1 MEITTQINTYIN
13 AQPESTRTDLHEL
26 HNLMLSCLPNSKL
39 WFDDGLNTEGK
50 VVTNPTIGY
59 GAYMHTFA
67 DKSIREV
74 FQIGISANT
83 RGISVY
89 IMGIRNTMN
98 LAENFGERIGKAKI
112 TGYCIAFKK
121 LEDINLEVLEEAVRR
136 GVELTE
142 KPD

>member
-1 MEITTQINTYIN
+1 MEIMDKITTYIN
-13 AQPESTRTDLHEL
+13 TQPDAIRGDLHEL
-26 HNLMLSCLPNSKL
+26 HNLMLSWLPNSKQ
-39 WFDDGLNTEGK
+39 WFDDGINAEGK

-89 IMGIRNTMN
+89 IMGVRNTMN
-98 LAENFGERIGKAKI
+98 LAEIFGKRLGKAKV

-121 LEDINLEVLEEAVRR
+121 LEDIHIEVLQEAVHR
-136 GVELTE
+136 GVELSG
-142 KPD
+142 KSS

>member
-1 MEITTQINTYIN
+1 MDIKAQIIAYIDD
-13 AQPESTRTDLHEL
+13 QPEATRADLHLL
-26 HNLMLSCLPNSKL
+26 HDLMLRWLPNGKL
-39 WFDDGLNTEGK
+39 WFDEGINAEGK

-67 DKSIREV
+67 DKSKREV

-98 LAENFGERIGKAKI
+98 LAEIFGKRLGKAKV

-121 LEDINLEVLEEAVRR
+121 VEDIHLEVLQEAVHR
-136 GVELTE
+136 GVELSG
-142 KPD
+142 KSS

>member
-1 MEITTQINTYIN
+1 MEITAQINTYIN
-13 AQPESTRTDLHEL
+13 KQPDATCADLHEL
-26 HNLMLSCLPNSKL
+26 HNLMLRWLPNSKL
-39 WFDDGLNTEGK
+39 WFDEGLNAEGK

-59 GAYMHTFA
+59 GAYMHNFA

-98 LAENFGERIGKAKI
+98 LAEIFGERLGKAKV

-121 LEDINLEVLEEAVRR
+121 LEDINLDVFEEVVRR
-136 GVELTE
+136 GVERSGKSL
-142 KPD
+142 

>member
-1 MEITTQINTYIN
+1 MEITDKITTYID
-13 AQPESTRTDLHEL
+13 AQPDATRAELDEL
-26 HNLMLSCLPNSKL
+26 HDLMLSWLPNSKQ
-39 WFDDGLNTEGK
+39 WFDDGLNAEGK

-89 IMGIRNTMN
+89 IMGIRNKLN
-98 LAENFGERIGKAKI
+98 LDEIFGERLGKAKV
-112 TGYCIAFKK
+112 TGYCIAFRK
-121 LEDINLEVLEEAVRR
+121 LKDINLEVLEEAVRR